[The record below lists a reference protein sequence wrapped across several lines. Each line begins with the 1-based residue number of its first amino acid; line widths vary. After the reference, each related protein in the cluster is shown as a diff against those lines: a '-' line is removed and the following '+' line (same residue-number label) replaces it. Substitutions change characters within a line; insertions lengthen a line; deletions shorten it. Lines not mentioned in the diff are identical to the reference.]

1 VAQAKQHNSQVRYVI
16 IYADFDPIEL
26 SMAKDHLSRKLAV
39 ILHADVVG
47 ANIQRYPLK
56 IEYGLMQKLNVIEE
70 ASSQGHA
77 KTKLL

>member
-1 VAQAKQHNSQVRYVI
+1 ME
-16 IYADFDPIEL
+16 D
-26 SMAKDHLSRKLAV
+26 DHLSRKPAV

-56 IEYGLMQKLNVIEE
+56 IEYSLMQKLNAIAE

-77 KTKLL
+77 KTRRL

>member
-1 VAQAKQHNSQVRYVI
+1 MI
-16 IYADFDPIEL
+16 PIEL
-26 SMAKDHLSRKLAV
+26 PMAKDHLSRKPAA

-70 ASSQGHA
+70 ASSQVHA
-77 KTKLL
+77 KTKRL

>member
-1 VAQAKQHNSQVRYVI
+1 LLILV
-16 IYADFDPIEL
+16 PIGLLLED
-26 SMAKDHLSRKLAV
+26 DHLSRKPAV

-47 ANIQRYPLK
+47 ANIQCYSLK

-70 ASSQGHA
+70 ASSQGRA

>member
-1 VAQAKQHNSQVRYVI
+1 ME
-16 IYADFDPIEL
+16 D
-26 SMAKDHLSRKLAV
+26 DHLSHKPAE
-39 ILHADVVG
+39 ILQADVVG

-77 KTKLL
+77 KTKRL

>member
-1 VAQAKQHNSQVRYVI
+1 ME
-16 IYADFDPIEL
+16 D
-26 SMAKDHLSRKLAV
+26 DHFSRKPAV

-70 ASSQGHA
+70 APSQGHA
-77 KTKLL
+77 KTKRL